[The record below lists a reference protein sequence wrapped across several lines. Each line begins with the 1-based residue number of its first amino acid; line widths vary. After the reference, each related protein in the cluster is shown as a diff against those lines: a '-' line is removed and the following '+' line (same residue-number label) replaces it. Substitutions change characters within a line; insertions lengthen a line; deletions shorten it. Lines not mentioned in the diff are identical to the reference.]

1 MECSCLGGEKRA
13 LDSLEAE
20 LQRVVNH
27 TSCSLGSE
35 SRSSVR
41 SVISVFNHSHLSC
54 TNFVLFY
61 LFWDIVSL
69 SGPGWSGTHCV
80 DKADLRLRHLPS
92 MSLEYW
98 N

>member
-1 MECSCLGGEKRA
+1 MWSA
-13 LDSLEAE
+13 VALEARKGHWIPWR
-20 LQRVVNH
+20 LNYRVVNH
-27 TSCSLGSE
+27 ASCSLGSY
-35 SRSSVR
+35 RSSVR

-69 SGPGWSGTHCV
+69 NGPGWSGTHCV
-80 DKADLRLRHLPS
+80 DKADLKPRDSPS